1 MRQLRREIFCH
12 FTRILVDVDLTST
25 LRERI
30 LVERNDTFIFMF
42 DIKYEILPPFLT
54 HVRLLGILLRIAST
68 KVT

>member
-30 LVERNDTFIFMF
+30 LVERNDTLIFMF
-42 DIKYEILPPFLT
+42 DIKYEILPPF
-54 HVRLLGILLRIAST
+54 
-68 KVT
+68 